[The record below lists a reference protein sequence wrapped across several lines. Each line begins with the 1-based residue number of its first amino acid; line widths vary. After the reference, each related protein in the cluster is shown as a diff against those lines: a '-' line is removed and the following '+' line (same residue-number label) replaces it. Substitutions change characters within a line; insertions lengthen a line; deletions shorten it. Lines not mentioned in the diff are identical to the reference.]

1 MQLTQQ
7 KEKYQNLLNEKEELQ
22 IQNESLK
29 QNINILNNNKKEL
42 EQKLKNIKYQAEKQ
56 IKDLMN
62 QIQNYKNNKIQL
74 DNGVVKD

>member
-1 MQLTQQ
+1 M
-7 KEKYQNLLNEKEELQ
+7 
-22 IQNESLK
+22 
-29 QNINILNNNKKEL
+29 NNNKKEL

-74 DNGVVKD
+74 NNEIKIKDERLIALDKKLKEMALNYQKKIFRFKK